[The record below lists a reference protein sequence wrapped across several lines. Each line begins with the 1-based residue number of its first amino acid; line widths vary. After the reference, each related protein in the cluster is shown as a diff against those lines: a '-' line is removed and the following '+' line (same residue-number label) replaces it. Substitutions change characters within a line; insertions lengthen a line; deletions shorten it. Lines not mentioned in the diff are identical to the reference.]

1 LRSPW
6 SASRTRT
13 RSLSGL
19 KPKSQM
25 GAFILTTTGFFMAAG
40 NVLYLVGSGLKSLIG
55 RLKDDGGDD
64 Q

>member
-1 LRSPW
+1 M
-6 SASRTRT
+6 
-13 RSLSGL
+13 SGL